1 MLEETRCI
9 SFPPPP
15 QVEVVSQTLHWD
27 STVKRTVWVGGS
39 PEWHL
44 ECSGKPFYCP
54 SDPHYRVCTRHPGLP
69 WSRIHRGI
77 PFRTIWDQ
85 ESKEKKS
92 PGTRESTEVRPAPLS
107 VRRRGLGTGPPPL
120 PLPSRWVETPDF
132 HLLAALGGRCGVDS
146 FCCNVG
152 VLEKGCC
159 MHGSPGI
166 ATRVQRGLE

>member
-15 QVEVVSQTLHWD
+15 QVQVVSQALHWD

-44 ECSGKPFYCP
+44 GCSGKPSYCP
-54 SDPHYRVCTRHPGLP
+54 SDPHYRVCTHHPGLP

-77 PFRTIWDQ
+77 PCRKIWDQ
-85 ESKEKKS
+85 GNREKKS

-107 VRRRGLGTGPPPL
+107 VRRRGLRTGPSSR
-120 PLPSRWVETPDF
+120 PSRWVETPDF
-132 HLLAALGGRCGVDS
+132 HPLSALRGRCGVGS
-146 FCCNVG
+146 FCCIVG
-152 VLEKGCC
+152 VLKKGVL
-159 MHGSPGI
+159 HAGEPGD
-166 ATRVQRGLE
+166 RH

>member
-9 SFPPPP
+9 SSPPPL
-15 QVEVVSQTLHWD
+15 QVQVVSQTLHWD

-44 ECSGKPFYCP
+44 GCSGKPSYCP

-92 PGTRESTEVRPAPLS
+92 SGTREGTEVRPAPLS
-107 VRRRGLGTGPPPL
+107 VRRRRGLGTGPPPL
-120 PLPSRWVETPDF
+120 LPTEQVGGDTRLPPPVSFGREVWGGF
-132 HLLAALGGRCGVDS
+132 FLLQRRGFGE
-146 FCCNVG
+146 G
-152 VLEKGCC
+152 VLHSWE
-159 MHGSPGI
+159 PGD
-166 ATRVQRGLE
+166 RH